1 MKLSYRQIIVDEY
14 LNETRRN
21 TFIPA
26 EFLEWLKDKPDHRA
40 YPVFFAKSD
49 TDAAQEFRLGIVRNF
64 ISGLRIKIAVS
75 SAPNEAKQVNV
86 TLSVPAFVSVV
97 SDRAKGGGYAAT
109 DVNDP
114 ETMRELAKQAAT
126 DIRRVFER
134 HSGVAAL
141 VGVDL
146 SALNEIASGF
156 DMASMQEPVSEAA

>member
-1 MKLSYRQIIVDEY
+1 MKISYRQQIVDEF
-14 LNETRRN
+14 LNETQRN

-40 YPVFFAKSD
+40 YPVFYGKSEA
-49 TDAAQEFRLGIVRNF
+49 DAAQEFRLGLVRNF
-64 ISGLRIKIAVS
+64 VSGLRIKIAVS
-75 SAPNEAKQVNV
+75 SAPNEARQVNV

-126 DIRRVFER
+126 DVRRVFER
-134 HSGVAAL
+134 HSGVAAI

-156 DMASMQEPVSEAA
+156 DLAAMREEAQEAA